1 MIRRLAGLLLNILN
15 ENQKYFL
22 LRELS
27 NQLSIVSMTKKGK
40 IGDIEGS
47 PNDWTIFPKIRAS
60 DHLGIQYF

>member
-47 PNDWTIFPKIRAS
+47 PNDWTIFRRYVHGIIW
-60 DHLGIQYF
+60 GIQYF